1 MKTLIYLNFLM
12 LKITM
17 KILTQKFTT
26 KHNTAPFS
34 QIKLEDFQPAFE
46 ENIAKARAEVD
57 AITNNP
63 EAPTFEN
70 TIEALEFSG
79 EALDR
84 LSSIFFNLN
93 SAETCDKMQ
102 KIAQDVSPLLTEFS
116 NDIAL
121 NEDLFK
127 RVKAVYEQKDSF
139 NLSPEQATLLDK
151 KFKSFSRNGA
161 LLSEDKKILLREIDT
176 VLAKLKLTFGENVL
190 AETNSYKL
198 HISNEDAI
206 KGLPEGA
213 KEMAR
218 SLAKSDDLEGW
229 MFTLDFPSY
238 LPFVTYVEN
247 RELRKEMAIAA
258 GRKAFQ
264 GNDYDNQENVKN
276 IVSLRYERA
285 KLLGYK
291 SHSHFVLEERMAQNP
306 EKVKSFL
313 NDLLEKAKPAAQKE
327 FAELTAFAKE
337 LDGIEQI
344 EKWDGAYYS
353 EKLKQKLFS
362 LDDEILKPYFKLENV
377 LNGSFAIAEKLFGI
391 SFKEVFD
398 IDKYHENV
406 QTFEVL
412 DFEGKLVAVFYTDFF
427 PRKGKRN
434 GAWMTSFKPQYIKDG
449 INERPH
455 VSIVC
460 NFTPPIDSS
469 DSEQAKQTKPSLL
482 TFSEVTTLFHEFGH
496 ALHGMLANTTYP
508 SLSGTSVYWDFV
520 ELPSQVMENW
530 CYEPEALSLFAKH
543 YETGEVIPQDY
554 VNKIKESASFLE
566 GMATM
571 RQLSFGLLDMA
582 FHSNDPNNITDV
594 KAFEKEAFDG
604 TSLYPDVAE
613 NCMSVSFSHIFQG
626 GYSSGYYSYKW
637 AEVLDADAF
646 AYFQEKGIF
655 NKEVATKFKENV
667 LSKGG
672 TELPMELYKR
682 FRGQEPKPEA
692 LLKRAGLI

>member
-1 MKTLIYLNFLM
+1 MKV
-12 LKITM
+12 
-17 KILTQKFTT
+17 LTQKFNT

-34 QIKLEDFQPAFE
+34 QIKLEDYQTAFE
-46 ENIAKARAEVD
+46 ENIAKARAEID

-63 EAPTFEN
+63 ETPTFKN
-70 TIEALEFSG
+70 TIEALDFSG

-84 LSSIFFNLN
+84 LSSIFFNMN
-93 SAETCDKMQ
+93 SAETCDEMQ
-102 KIAQDVSPLLTEFS
+102 KIAQDVSPLLTAFS

-127 RVKAVYEQKDSF
+127 RVKAVYEQKDTL
-139 NLSPEQATLLDK
+139 NLTTEQATLLDK

-161 LLSEDKKILLREIDT
+161 LLSEDKKTRLREIDT
-176 VLAKLKLTFGENVL
+176 DLAKLKLTYGENVL
-190 AETNSYKL
+190 AETNNYQL
-198 HISNEDAI
+198 HIVNENDL
-206 KGLPEGA
+206 KGLPEGTIEA
-213 KEMAR
+213 AA
-218 SLAKSDDLEGW
+218 SLAKLKNLVGW
-229 MFTLDFPSY
+229 VFTLDYPSY
-238 LPFVTYVEN
+238 IPFVTYADN
-247 RELRKEMAIAA
+247 RELRKELAIAN
-258 GRKAFQ
+258 GKKAFQ
-264 GNDYDNQENVKN
+264 NNEFDNQEITLK
-276 IVSLRYERA
+276 IAKLRFERA
-285 KLLGYK
+285 NLLGYK
-291 SHSHFVLEERMAQNP
+291 THSAFVLEERMAQTP

-313 NDLLEKAKPAAQKE
+313 NDLLAKAKPAAEKE
-327 FAELTAFAKE
+327 FAELTAFAKK
-337 LDGIEQI
+337 LDGIDQL
-344 EKWDGAYYS
+344 EKWDSAYYS
-353 EKLKQKLFS
+353 EKLKQKLFDF
-362 LDDEILKPYFKLENV
+362 DDEQLKPYFKLENV
-377 LNGSFAIAEKLFGI
+377 LNGAFTVAEKLFGI
-391 SFKEVFD
+391 TFKEVFD
-398 IDKYHENV
+398 IDKYHEDV
-406 QTFEVL
+406 QTYEVS
-412 DFEGKLVAVFYTDFF
+412 FPSSRESEGKLVAVFYTDFF

-434 GAWMTSFKPQYIKDG
+434 GAWMTSFKPQYIKKEV
-449 INERPH
+449 NERPH

-460 NFTPPIDSS
+460 NFTPPTAS
-469 DSEQAKQTKPSLL
+469 KPSLL
-482 TFSEVTTLFHEFGH
+482 TFNEVTTLFHEFGH

-530 CYEPEALSLFAKH
+530 CYEPEALAIFAKH
-543 YETGEVIPQDY
+543 YETGEVIPQEY
-554 VNKIKESASFLE
+554 VSKIKESASFLE
-566 GMATM
+566 GMATL
-571 RQLSFGLLDMA
+571 RQLSFGILDMA
-582 FHSNDPNNITDV
+582 FHSNNPNQITDV
-594 KAFEKEAFDG
+594 KGFEKEAFGG